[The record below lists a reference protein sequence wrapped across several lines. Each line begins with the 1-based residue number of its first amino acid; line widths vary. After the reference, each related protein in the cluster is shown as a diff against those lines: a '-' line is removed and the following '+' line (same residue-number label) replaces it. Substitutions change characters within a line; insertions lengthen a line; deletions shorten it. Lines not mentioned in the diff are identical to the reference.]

1 MPKFDEIRESRV
13 IKACAAARA
22 VKKPNIKRIAREFD
36 VPYGV
41 LHGRIKYGRSR
52 TSLCGRNPTNMALTK
67 AQDRAL

>member
-22 VKKPNIKRIAREFD
+22 VKKPNIKCIAREFD

-41 LHGRIKYGRSR
+41 LHGRIKYGR
-52 TSLCGRNPTNMALTK
+52 TLLCGRNPTNIALTK
-67 AQDRAL
+67 A